1 MDTWVICAGLVAH
14 RKCRNLSQ
22 TYFFSL
28 NHWCSFVPQ
37 PWSVETTLIKYIWV
51 ISGRSLTWIQ
61 ATHEL
66 HFVHEE
72 PWLTS
77 HLANSYSSSLITS
90 GSLCIIVDLNFSR
103 SLNHDTKKCFS
114 NLSMFATPPVR
125 VLWYL
130 WPTGSPV
137 VLYPYGVLPLQK
149 LSNFACWIFN
159 ALAII
164 KSHSFS

>member
-1 MDTWVICAGLVAH
+1 MDTWVVCAGLVAH

-90 GSLCIIVDLNFSR
+90 GSLCMIVDLNFSR
-103 SLNHDTKKCFS
+103 SLNHDTKNVFQIYRCLQHHQFEFCDTFGQLVLQLFCILMVCYHFKSSPTLPVEFS
-114 NLSMFATPPVR
+114 ML
-125 VLWYL
+125 
-130 WPTGSPV
+130 
-137 VLYPYGVLPLQK
+137 LP
-149 LSNFACWIFN
+149 S
-159 ALAII
+159 
-164 KSHSFS
+164 